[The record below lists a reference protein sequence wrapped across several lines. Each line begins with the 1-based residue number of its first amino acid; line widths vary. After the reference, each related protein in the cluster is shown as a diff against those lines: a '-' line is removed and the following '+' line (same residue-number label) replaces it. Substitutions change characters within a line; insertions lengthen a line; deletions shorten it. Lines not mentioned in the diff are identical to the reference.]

1 MSEDIL
7 ITVTENEPEIKA
19 EEIKAEEI
27 KEIEAPDID
36 KQIRELEE
44 RLNQRIETKISESLK
59 ELELRAELHKAE
71 AEKLAAEA
79 EAERLKKS
87 EDDAALEE
95 AIIIDREPD
104 ELPAV
109 EVVEIIP
116 APEETSEPEKRKRSF
131 I

>member
-1 MSEDIL
+1 MSDDIL
-7 ITVTENEPEIKA
+7 IIVPENEPEIKA
-19 EEIKAEEI
+19 EETT

-59 ELELRAELHKAE
+59 ELELMAELHKAE
-71 AEKLAAEA
+71 AAQLAAEA

-95 AIIIDREPD
+95 AIIIDSEPD

>member
-1 MSEDIL
+1 MSEEIL
-7 ITVTENEPEIKA
+7 IVIPENEPEIKA
-19 EEIKAEEI
+19 EEII

-36 KQIRELEE
+36 KQIREMEE
-44 RLNQRIETKISESLK
+44 RLIQRIETKIGESLK
-59 ELELRAELHKAE
+59 EVELRAELHKAE
-71 AEKLAAEA
+71 AAQLAAEA

-95 AIIIDREPD
+95 AIIIDSEPE